1 MHGHTHARTR
11 FPLLGLLIGANN
23 LDCIT
28 SKSNTEACDKFFSK
42 KVEIPPAH
50 IEGLYH
56 ISSLEDAFLQS
67 QKPKTITYSNG
78 VTKAISMKITKVGKQ
93 FFPISFE
100 KENGSFINIGFEE
113 LERTSSEKVD
123 ILEWIFSC
131 EEAALEVQM

>member
-1 MHGHTHARTR
+1 
-11 FPLLGLLIGANN
+11 
-23 LDCIT
+23 
-28 SKSNTEACDKFFSK
+28 
-42 KVEIPPAH
+42 
-50 IEGLYH
+50 
-56 ISSLEDAFLQS
+56 
-67 QKPKTITYSNG
+67 
-78 VTKAISMKITKVGKQ
+78 MKITKVGKQ